1 MNPCARRGIVHSAK
15 APERHGFTQ
24 RNPYQ
29 KGPAWCSLQ
38 GILPNMRH
46 RLTKFDTRWQHN
58 VEQVCT
64 SLASISCQRGAVL
77 KSIVSN
83 VSQESPKV
91 MLAKDKQ
98 KERAKVPM
106 CVTDWVML
114 KLETG
119 GGGHSWKANPE
130 IVFKLGGMFK

>member
-1 MNPCARRGIVHSAK
+1 MCSTFGRSAL
-15 APERHGFTQ
+15 
-24 RNPYQ
+24 Q
-29 KGPAWCSLQ
+29 KLRSVTDLLNV
-38 GILPNMRH
+38 I
-46 RLTKFDTRWQHN
+46 LTKKVQHGAAFKAYFPIC
-58 VEQVCT
+58 VT
-64 SLASISCQRGAVL
+64 DSLNLTHVGNTML
-77 KSIVSN
+77 EKSLHLFGEHFLSKRCSFEKHCVAN

-91 MLAKDKQ
+91 MFAKDKQ

-106 CVTDWVML
+106 CVTDWVTL